1 MSYESTAEPI
11 KVGYLMDFT
20 LPPGFPEDLFAS
32 FTQTFDLIF
41 SEAVEQGLM
50 DRPVQMIYREVEG
63 LPKGS
68 VKAVIDAY
76 GELVDEGCLVVFGPN
91 ITDNC
96 VPLREAIEERFKV
109 PAISVT
115 GTDDWL
121 GEWTFAFPQGSMT
134 DEPIFLADLVAKR
147 GLTEIGVLVEQNL
160 IGESYLK
167 NLRSACRRK
176 GIRIVAEA
184 AIAQTAQD
192 INEAVRTLH
201 DAKAEAIVHLGFGFG
216 IVFVNPALEAVDW
229 DPPRF
234 TTTAFQNAWVNPIMW
249 NAFMGWIGIDQY
261 DEANQVGQ
269 NFLDRYAEKYNG
281 SRPEY
286 CVHGGE
292 SRCRRHIGARLHRCP
307 PAEPARSQG
316 SAGAGQDAASRLWRA
331 GNPCVPWQVDAPRMD
346 GLGLPGRAHAG
357 RRRRQLTPRGSLRR
371 GRLMTTQESTPPD
384 KQAGF
389 SGSRRAPARTGAGS
403 FHCLRGSA
411 SSGSP
416 PP

>member
-20 LPPGFPEDLFAS
+20 LPPGFPEDLLSS
-32 FTQTFDLIF
+32 FTRCFDLVF
-41 SEAVEQGLM
+41 EEAIADGLI
-50 DRPVQMIYREVEG
+50 DRPVQMIYKEVEG

-76 GELVDEGCLVVFGPN
+76 DELVDEGALVVFGPN

-134 DEPIFLADLVAKR
+134 DEPIFLVDLIAKR
-147 GLTEIGVLVEQNL
+147 GLNQIGVLAEQSL

-167 NLRSACRRK
+167 NLRTACRRK

-184 AIAQTAQD
+184 EIAQTAQD
-192 INEAVRTLH
+192 VDEAVRSLY
-201 DAKAEAIVHLGFGFG
+201 DAKAEAIAHLGFGFG
-216 IVFVNPALEAVDW
+216 IVFVNPALEALDW

-249 NAFMGWIGIDQY
+249 NAFMGWIGVDQY
-261 DEANQVGQ
+261 DEGNPIGQ
-269 NFLDRYAEKYNG
+269 AWLDRYATRYDG

-286 CVHGGE
+286 CVTVVNHDVAATLVRAFADSHPLSPRGVKE
-292 SRCRRHIGARLHRCP
+292 ALERVKMMP
-307 PAEPARSQG
+307 
-316 SAGAGQDAASRLWRA
+316 AAS
-331 GNPCVPWQVDAPRMD
+331 GAPGTRVS
-346 GLGLPGRAHAG
+346 LGKW
-357 RRRRQLTPRGSLRR
+357 T
-371 GRLMTTQESTPPD
+371 
-384 KQAGF
+384 
-389 SGSRRAPARTGAGS
+389 RRAWMGSGYLVARRLDPDGVNSHLVDRFGEE
-403 FHCLRGSA
+403 G
-411 SSGSP
+411 
-416 PP
+416 